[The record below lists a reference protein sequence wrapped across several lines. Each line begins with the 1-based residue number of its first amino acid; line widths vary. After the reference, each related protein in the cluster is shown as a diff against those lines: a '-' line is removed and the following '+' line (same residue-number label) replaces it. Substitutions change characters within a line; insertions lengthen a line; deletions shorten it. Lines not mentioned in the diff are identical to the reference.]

1 MKRLLSIVTL
11 AAVVALAPTTAF
23 AGQFLIDDGAGLAMD
38 GWESLAEN
46 AYLAGESVDI
56 RIPALGDVFAVGEFV
71 DISDSVAG
79 DVMALAYSV
88 VISGD
93 VAGDVRAA
101 GSAVYINEGTVSGE
115 LMLAGETVEIE
126 QGAVVEG
133 GVYMAGDR
141 VSIDGTVKGNV
152 EVRAR
157 YVEISGDIEGEAH
170 IYADQVL
177 FDGTPVFSKG
187 LTYHSPNQ
195 ATIMGGNDFDESQLT
210 YVYAEPMTD
219 VELNLDEWFKE
230 VMAGLRLLQAVTYLV
245 SVIVFVAIARKWMDK
260 PFNAHAGTWKDAGY
274 TLFIGFAGFVLVP
287 IAALVLFGMI
297 VGSGLASVLAL
308 FYMALLFLAKWTMAP
323 VLGAQI
329 LRIIRKEKELKV
341 TVGGALLGAVI
352 IVLMSLWWP
361 FYLVLFLLFLLSA
374 GIILRQ
380 ILSV

>member
-56 RIPALGDVFAVGEFV
+56 RIPALGDVFAVGMDVKIEEE
-71 DISDSVAG
+71 VAG
-79 DVMALAYSV
+79 DVMALAEEV
-88 VISGD
+88 LVFGD

-101 GSAVYINEGTVSGE
+101 GGNVYINNATVGGE
-115 LMLAGETVEIE
+115 VLLAGETVGI
-126 QGAVVEG
+126 GSDGVVNG
-133 GVYMAGDR
+133 DVYMAGDT
-141 VSIDGTVKGNV
+141 VYIGGTVKGDV

-157 YVEISGDIEGEAH
+157 YVEISGNIEGEAH

-177 FDGTPVFSKG
+177 FDGVPVFSKG
-187 LTYHSPNQ
+187 LTYHAPQ
-195 ATIMGGNDFDESQLT
+195 EAAIMGGNEFDESQLT
-210 YVYAEPMTD
+210 YVYAEPTTD
-219 VELNLDEWFKE
+219 INLNLDEWFKE
-230 VMAGLRLLQAVTYLV
+230 IMAGLRLLQAVTYLV

-274 TLFIGFAGFVLVP
+274 SLFIGFAGFVLVP
-287 IAALVLFGMI
+287 IAAVILFGLI
-297 VGSGLASVLAL
+297 VGSGLSTVLAL

-341 TVGGALLGAVI
+341 TVWAALLGAVI
-352 IVLMSLWWP
+352 IVLMHLWWP

-374 GIILRQ
+374 GIILRR